1 MVLEYTDLIGIF
13 DSLFASSEQ
22 TILVCGEQE
31 PFYRPSQNPLELHKI
46 TFAHGYFASA
56 LHEIAPWCIAGT
68 KRRLLPD
75 YGYWYQPEGRSS
87 EQQQEF
93 TKVEVKPQALEW
105 IFATAAGSP
114 FHFSADNLA
123 DGGII
128 TGSDWVDFQ
137 QNVAAQARYY
147 ISSGLPPRALR
158 FTRSLAQFYRTG
170 DRWHIL
176 ELFTVVPGLNR
187 SSPHTQQVELLAAE
201 N

>member
-13 DSLFASSEQ
+13 DSLFANSEQ
-22 TILVCGEQE
+22 TILVCGDQE
-31 PFYRPSQNPLELHKI
+31 PFYRPSQNLLELHKI

-56 LHEIAPWCIAGT
+56 LHEIAHWCIAGT

-137 QNVAAQARYY
+137 QKVAAQARRY

-158 FTRSLAQFYRTG
+158 FTRELSQFYRTG
-170 DRWHIL
+170 DRWCSL
-176 ELFTVVPGLNR
+176 ELFTVASELNR
-187 SSPHTQQVELLAAE
+187 CSTHTQQVEPLAAE